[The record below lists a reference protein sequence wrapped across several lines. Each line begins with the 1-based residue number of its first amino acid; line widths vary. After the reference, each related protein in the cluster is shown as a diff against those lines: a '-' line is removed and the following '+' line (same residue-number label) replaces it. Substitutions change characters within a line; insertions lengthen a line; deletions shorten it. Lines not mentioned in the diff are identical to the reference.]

1 LIVGL
6 ADLGSVFVIP
16 WVRGSIFV
24 NLNKFIVKLGGQEG
38 RKRKLRRIT
47 LEAVYYKY
55 AAGVALPTQEI
66 LKTPEPGSNAL
77 SKAMQRH
84 TKSHRARYC
93 ASRFPM

>member
-1 LIVGL
+1 ML
-6 ADLGSVFVIP
+6 
-16 WVRGSIFV
+16 V
-24 NLNKFIVKLGGQEG
+24 NLDRCIVNLGGKDG
-38 RKRKLRRIT
+38 RKRRLRRIA

>member
-1 LIVGL
+1 MAAWRICVG
-6 ADLGSVFVIP
+6 G
-16 WVRGSIFV
+16 
-24 NLNKFIVKLGGQEG
+24 IVKYKSSVEL
-38 RKRKLRRIT
+38 T
-47 LEAVYYKY
+47 LEAIHYKY
-55 AAGVALPTQEI
+55 AAGVALPTQET